1 MTEGN
6 EDVGSRARWSRK
18 LAQAMVDADL
28 SIDAAAQLWG
38 LDRVKVQRL
47 LRSDTAPRPIQVVEW
62 VEMQARRAR

>member
-1 MTEGN
+1 
-6 EDVGSRARWSRK
+6 
-18 LAQAMVDADL
+18 MVDADL

-38 LDRVKVQRL
+38 LDRAKVQRL